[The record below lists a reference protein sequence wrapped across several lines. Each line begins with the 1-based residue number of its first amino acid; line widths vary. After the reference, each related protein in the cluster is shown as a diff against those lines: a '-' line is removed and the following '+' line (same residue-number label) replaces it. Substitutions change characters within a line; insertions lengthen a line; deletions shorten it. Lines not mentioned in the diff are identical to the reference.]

1 MKKNR
6 PACAQRLLKFNCA
19 LLGALAGVPQSCISQ
34 GFPLSVPAACGCHE
48 IDHLKCQPYP
58 MLIIPSLIFFV
69 KDFTLPKQ
77 SPETLWTNAPKRYD
91 GIPVRDRVA
100 CHFEAQNHF
109 CNGVLF
115 HNLFQN
121 QSRIRSVPLQNII
134 RILDDLRKVLGE
146 PIICSRVFLLD
157 MNDLLL
163 SNNNLIRLY
172 IIRYNAVEFTI
183 QPANKIHVR
192 VPAISIIRWV
202 QYTIL
207 CGAIQLFV
215 SCIRPCPLPGK
226 RRRPACLAAPP
237 RGR

>member
-1 MKKNR
+1 
-6 PACAQRLLKFNCA
+6 
-19 LLGALAGVPQSCISQ
+19 
-34 GFPLSVPAACGCHE
+34 
-48 IDHLKCQPYP
+48 

-115 HNLFQN
+115 HDLLQN
-121 QSRIRSVPLQNII
+121 QGRIRSVPLQNII

-146 PIICSRVFLLD
+146 PIICSRVSLLD

-163 SNNNLIRLY
+163 SNNNFIRLY
-172 IIRYNAVEFTI
+172 IIRYNAVEFTV
-183 QPANKIHVR
+183 QPAYKIHVR